1 MVQQPKR
8 SVLERTLT
16 PYKSIIGWFA
26 PEPVEQNRRSEMPNI
41 ITADELRTVLG
52 VSESLYSDLYLEQ
65 IIDSAELTI
74 LPLLTQY
81 QSAITT
87 TRIKDGVAY
96 CTTLRPNYFAVG
108 QSVVVAGCGNIID
121 GTYDISTHSFNAFEF
136 SFELDEADRVTYAII
151 PSGTATLEGSSAA
164 ELYANVAPVKSAIL
178 VVSVEVFQSVTA
190 SGNMTTNENFNPQP
204 FILGRSL
211 QSRVVG
217 LLSPFLDV
225 ETMAQ

>member
-1 MVQQPKR
+1 
-8 SVLERTLT
+8 
-16 PYKSIIGWFA
+16 
-26 PEPVEQNRRSEMPNI
+26 MPNI
-41 ITADELRTVLG
+41 ITAEELRSVLG
-52 VSESLYSDLYLEQ
+52 VSESLYSDVYLDQ

-81 QSAITT
+81 QSAITS

-108 QSVVVAGCGNIID
+108 QSVVVAGCGNVID
-121 GTYDISTHSFNAFEF
+121 GTYDISTHSYNAFEF

-151 PSGTATLEGSSAA
+151 PAGTATLEGSSAA